1 MGVSVIRWPSA
12 ASSEWLDT
20 DVTQPGQLH
29 KLTEHNPRAPI
40 GTRPSMAA
48 PVILSDHCRPP
59 QTLQP
64 QAERLDCFPSALC
77 RALPLRALEPL
88 EASDLEVA

>member
-1 MGVSVIRWPSA
+1 
-12 ASSEWLDT
+12 
-20 DVTQPGQLH
+20 
-29 KLTEHNPRAPI
+29 
-40 GTRPSMAA
+40 MAA
-48 PVILSDHCRPP
+48 PLILSDRCRPP

-64 QAERLDCFPSALC
+64 QAERLDGFPSALS

>member
-1 MGVSVIRWPSA
+1 
-12 ASSEWLDT
+12 
-20 DVTQPGQLH
+20 
-29 KLTEHNPRAPI
+29 
-40 GTRPSMAA
+40 MAA
-48 PVILSDHCRPP
+48 PVILSDHCPPP

-77 RALPLRALEPL
+77 RALPLCALEPL

>member
-1 MGVSVIRWPSA
+1 MIRWPSA

-48 PVILSDHCRPP
+48 PVILSDHCPPP

-77 RALPLRALEPL
+77 RALPLCALEPL